1 MLKVLLK
8 SPMSVY
14 TGYGN
19 DGLGLTRALIRSG
32 VDVYLQPTHLD
43 APLPEDIAM
52 LLTKRL
58 EAPFDLLIHHVDP
71 GQMGL
76 RPEER
81 DASAVTV
88 GWTMWEYTSFGNL
101 PGRSKLRK
109 AVKNYDLVL
118 GYDSVTEQ
126 CFQPYVNKSK
136 TTTSVLQGG
145 FLPENW
151 PKVERD
157 WFSNRF
163 GFAMCGVLSDR
174 KDPFV
179 SILAF
184 KELKEEYPEEFEP
197 AELHLKTNSPGLHS
211 AMEQWVPKLRVHYA
225 SWPEDVLKQFFSM
238 QHVLL
243 APSRGEGKNMPA
255 LEFQS
260 MGGAVIATNWGGHTG
275 WLSPEYAYPLDYK
288 LAPLDDYPT
297 VFNARADKDHMKAL
311 MLHAFRNRAEVKR
324 KADLAAEI
332 IPQTMSWDRVV
343 QKLYSKVAKLVPGEG
358 TKVYQKAL
366 MSGVENVDR

>member
-8 SPMSVY
+8 SPLSVY

-19 DGLGLTRALIRSG
+19 DGLGLIRALIRSG
-32 VDVYLQPTHLD
+32 ADVYLQPTHVD
-43 APLPEDIAM
+43 APLPEDVAH

-58 EAPFDLLIHHVDP
+58 VAPFDLMIHHVDP
-71 GQMGL
+71 MQLGIL
-76 RPEER
+76 KEEKAAC
-81 DASAVTV
+81 DVTV
-88 GWTMWEYTSFGNL
+88 AWTMWEYSNFGNMK
-101 PGRSKLRK
+101 GRSKLRK
-109 AVKNYDLVL
+109 ALGFYDLAL
-118 GYDSVTEQ
+118 GYDTVTEQ
-126 CFQPYVNKSK
+126 CFQPYVDKSR
-136 TTTSVLQGG
+136 TATGVLQGG
-145 FLPENW
+145 YLPENW

-157 WFSNRF
+157 WFSKRF

-179 SILAF
+179 SIIAF

-197 AELHLKTNSPGLHS
+197 AELHLKTTAPGLHS

-225 SWPEDVLKQFFSM
+225 SWPEDVLKEFYAT

-275 WLSPEYAYPLDYK
+275 WLSPEYAYPLNYT

-311 MLHAFRNRAEVKR
+311 MLHAFRNRAEVKK
-324 KADLAAEI
+324 KADLAAEV
-332 IPQTMSWDRVV
+332 IPQILSWDSVV
-343 QKLYSKVAKLVPGEG
+343 QKLFAKVGELVPDKG

-366 MSGVENVDR
+366 MSGANYVDR